1 MVGPTMI
8 RLSLF
13 RSPLAVIALAIS
25 LTALAADTNVDAQK
39 SKVTATFKQEG
50 VPVEAPFLKFSGR
63 IVYDP
68 KNAGASTAALDVDT
82 GSFDIGDEAYNAE
95 ARKKEWFDSGSFPKA
110 SFRSTAIKPGAAGK
124 FDATG
129 TLTVKGKVLTITVPI
144 SVQTTAGGSAFDGSF
159 VMSRKA
165 FGIGGPAWDEVLDD
179 KVNVRFHLIST
190 GR

>member
-1 MVGPTMI
+1 MVRQTRV
-8 RLSLF
+8 RLTLL
-13 RSPLAVIALAIS
+13 RSPIAALALAIS

-50 VPVEAPFLKFSGR
+50 VPVDAPFLKFSGR

-68 KNAGASTAALDVDT
+68 KNVGAATAVLDVET

-144 SVQTTAGGSAFDGSF
+144 SVQTIAGGSAFDGSF

-165 FGIGGPAWDEVLDD
+165 FGIGSPDWEGVLDD
-179 KVNVRFHLIST
+179 KVNVRFHLVST